1 MGPLLFSFI
10 VVKRF
15 LICDNTGMEYHA
27 PVPDRGGVL
36 LLAELEDTYET
47 DNAWKQWTS
56 DGEKGSPCVAEKD
69 WVRKMIKERSSCRKL

>member
-15 LICDNTGMEYHA
+15 LICDNKGMKYHA

-47 DNAWKQWTS
+47 DN
-56 DGEKGSPCVAEKD
+56 D
-69 WVRKMIKERSSCRKL
+69 